1 MNKRAAH
8 NDDFIAPAK
17 RAFRRVAVR
26 VRAENAKL
34 NLPLIVGDNGRVKRV
49 RSKQTSTSAP

>member
-1 MNKRAAH
+1 MNKRAAR

-17 RAFRRVAVR
+17 RAFRRVAAR

-34 NLPLIVGDNGRVKRV
+34 NLPLIIGDNGRVKRV
-49 RSKQTSTSAP
+49 PTKHRTSAR

>member
-1 MNKRAAH
+1 MNKRTSR

-17 RAFRRVAVR
+17 RAFRRVAAR

-34 NLPLIVGDNGRVKRV
+34 NLPLIIGEHGRLKRV
-49 RSKQTSTSAP
+49 PGKRTRTSAP

>member
-1 MNKRAAH
+1 MKKDKAA

-17 RAFRRVAVR
+17 RAFRRVATR

-34 NLPLIVGDNGRVKRV
+34 NLPLIIGEKGRLKRV
-49 RSKQTSTSAP
+49 PAKPAGTPV